1 MKTYHLK
8 IQGIRDAIV
17 IQSDDVTFQPTGPLV
32 LIKFTNR
39 SILATVD
46 TDGVAFLC
54 SDPVVESFLVSS
66 TNLQYLREV
75 RHG

>member
-1 MKTYHLK
+1 MKTHHLK

-17 IQSDDVTFQPTGPLV
+17 IQSDDVTIRPSGPLV
-32 LIKFTNR
+32 LIEFTNR
-39 SILATVD
+39 SILATTD

-54 SDPVVESFLVSS
+54 SDPVVESFIVSPA
-66 TNLQYLREV
+66 NLQYLREV